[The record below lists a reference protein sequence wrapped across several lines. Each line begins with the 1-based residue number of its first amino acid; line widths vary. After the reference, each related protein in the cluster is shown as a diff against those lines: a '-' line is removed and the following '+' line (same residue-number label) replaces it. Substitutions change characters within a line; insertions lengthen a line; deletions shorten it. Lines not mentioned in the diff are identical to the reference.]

1 MISTCIR
8 KIWARF
14 SLTRKLAEE
23 EGDGV
28 SCLGGGQP
36 GAMLGALGPSIRVRL
51 AGSEGTETHL
61 LTLTTVRPEPG
72 SCLAL

>member
-1 MISTCIR
+1 MG
-8 KIWARF
+8 KV
-14 SLTRKLAEE
+14 LTRKLVEE

-36 GAMLGALGPSIRVRL
+36 GAMLGALGLSIRVL
-51 AGSEGTETHL
+51 LVGSEGAETQR
-61 LTLTTVRPEPG
+61 LTLMPVQPEPA